1 MHSSLPLNCF
11 KGIKPGKEKIMK
23 KFICIMPTSVL
34 ESHVYEAVGNEKI
47 GYQNSTSFPII
58 PLIKGYT
65 ESEEDLQVIPVLT
78 ASDSTSLSNAVSL
91 THELEAIDRDALI
104 TSINADLSKSVD
116 GSIEL
121 LTKLIPLFEDGDQVC
136 VCLHFGTPAMQF
148 AIISALQ
155 YAYRALRNVSIEC
168 VCTQGESGKYQNVD
182 ITALVQAGELLQT
195 LTERRAKDPARILSM
210 TLALGEDEE

>member
-1 MHSSLPLNCF
+1 
-11 KGIKPGKEKIMK
+11 MK

-34 ESHVYEAVGNEKI
+34 KPHVYEAVGNEKI
-47 GYQNSTSFPII
+47 GYQNSTSFPIT

-121 LTKLIPLFEDGDQVC
+121 LTKLIPLLEDGDHLY
-136 VCLHFGTPAMQF
+136 VCLHFASTTVQF

-168 VCTQGESGKYQNVD
+168 VCTQENEGKHQNVD

-195 LTERRAKDPARILSM
+195 LTERHHKDPAKILRM
-210 TLALGEDEE
+210 TLALGEEEDEE

>member
-1 MHSSLPLNCF
+1 M
-11 KGIKPGKEKIMK
+11 PG
-23 KFICIMPTSVL
+23 SYV
-34 ESHVYEAVGNEKI
+34 
-47 GYQNSTSFPII
+47 
-58 PLIKGYT
+58 T
-65 ESEEDLQVIPVLT
+65 EERRKMWSML
-78 ASDSTSLSNAVSL
+78 AN
-91 THELEAIDRDALI
+91 
-104 TSINADLSKSVD
+104 
-116 GSIEL
+116 
-121 LTKLIPLFEDGDQVC
+121 GDQVC

>member
-1 MHSSLPLNCF
+1 
-11 KGIKPGKEKIMK
+11 MK

-47 GYQNSTSFPII
+47 GYQNSTTSFPII

-121 LTKLIPLFEDGDQVC
+121 LTKLIPLLEDGDHLY
-136 VCLHFGTPAMQF
+136 VCLHFASTTVQF

>member
-1 MHSSLPLNCF
+1 
-11 KGIKPGKEKIMK
+11 MK

-136 VCLHFGTPAMQF
+136 VCLHFGT
-148 AIISALQ
+148 ALQ